1 MRMTDPD
8 PGFNI
13 QQHQPH
19 CMAAPHTHPH
29 LEVNLIRGARMRY
42 DTPAGEVWIEPNTIT
57 LFWAQFEHQSTQVDG
72 KGEIINLNLP
82 LEHLSEL
89 HLPASF
95 LSRLFQGA
103 MIQVPVMPYDFQ
115 LFRQWYQDLKERP
128 ERAGTQVL
136 EEIAV
141 RLRRMAMD
149 GFEAGTVEAPAPKDL
164 TRLQLMTQ
172 FVLKRFRDDIRVED
186 VAESAGLSVPM
197 ARRLFKRYLGMGV
210 HQFVRRMRLAQAHK
224 LLAQGASSVLAV
236 SLEVGFSSLSGFY
249 TAFEEIYGVQPGVV
263 RRV

>member
-1 MRMTDPD
+1 
-8 PGFNI
+8 
-13 QQHQPH
+13 
-19 CMAAPHTHPH
+19 
-29 LEVNLIRGARMRY
+29 
-42 DTPAGEVWIEPNTIT
+42 
-57 LFWAQFEHQSTQVDG
+57 
-72 KGEIINLNLP
+72 
-82 LEHLSEL
+82 
-89 HLPASF
+89 
-95 LSRLFQGA
+95 

-172 FVLKRFRDDIRVED
+172 FVLQRFRDDIRVED
-186 VAESAGLSVPM
+186 VAESAGLSVAM

-263 RRV
+263 RGFSESDPTYWRNTDGLFHLLTPEPFQWTWPAPLASGRMDPCEHSASKPVEVRYPHQSWPSQIDPAISNAPHCRAMATSQARA